1 MTAIQTNS
9 ELIPFRMHP
18 RVFSALGADLV
29 TDDNVAIIELVK
41 NSYDAMAQ
49 NVHIRFKKD
58 EVHDTILEI
67 EDDGIGMNKEI
78 IEEVWCIVGTPYKL
92 ENSIVKY
99 AGVNRRVSGS
109 KGLGRLSTARLGNC
123 LQMITQTN
131 GGICWEI
138 NIDWQQVAL
147 GNDISDSFVSCK
159 VYNDKSLLGNSGT
172 LVRISELNSHWD
184 DSKIH
189 DLEENL
195 TRLVSPF
202 SNHSSFNI
210 SLSKCNDSGDSTV
223 DDKKINIISTEFLSD
238 PKYQCFGKVDEF
250 GNISGTYKFSNVGKE
265 TIKEKSIL
273 ISWEQIHNDNRD
285 LHDKHSPD
293 SAECG
298 PFSFDIRVW
307 DIAPEDTSE
316 ISEYYNIEK
325 RAVRQAIRFHKGVS
339 VYRDDILILPKSDKA
354 RDWFGLDLRRVGRV
368 GKRLSTTQIVG
379 YVEITA
385 ELNSKIGDTSDRERF
400 ISCPELDE
408 FIAILMRIIE
418 EIETEREND
427 KIKEDGKLSLVSL
440 FAEINADELTEK
452 VAAVLETSNDSSS
465 IIPLIEKHNNTIK
478 TASEKLQKRFV
489 YYSRLASIGTLAH
502 MLIHEIRNQI
512 TVISNFLT
520 HVKKIF
526 TSSTDRQI
534 RKRHS
539 NSEESI
545 QALDRLAEIFSPLAS
560 INYRKKKFE
569 IILEEQI
576 SYCIN
581 LYARELTSQNIQW
594 HFPKSKTRVA
604 VHPGDLC
611 TILINLITNSM
622 YWMSSV
628 PKDKRSL
635 DFIVERIEKNRVLVR
650 VIDTGPGI
658 EGDEIDEI
666 FLPGVTKRPHGIG
679 MGLTVA
685 SELVAAYEGKLGVE
699 VKEVGK
705 GASFEFDMPLSEKE
719 SE

>member
-1 MTAIQTNS
+1 MTAIQTNT

-41 NSYDAMAQ
+41 NSYDAMAR

-58 EVHDTILEI
+58 EAHGNILEI
-67 EDDGIGMNKEI
+67 EDDGIGMSKEI
-78 IEEVWCIVGTPYKL
+78 IEDVWCIVGTPYKI

-99 AGVNRRVSGS
+99 AGANRRVSGE

-131 GGICWEI
+131 GGVCWEI
-138 NIDWQQVAL
+138 NIDWKQVAR
-147 GNDISDSFVSCK
+147 GNDISDCHISRK
-159 VYNDKSLLGNSGT
+159 AHNEKTLLGDSGT
-172 LVRISELNSHWD
+172 LVRIFGLNSHWD
-184 DSKIH
+184 DSKIR

-195 TRLVSPF
+195 SRLISPF
-202 SNHSSFNI
+202 FNHSSFNI
-210 SLSKCNDSGDSTV
+210 SLSDWNDS
-223 DDKKINIISTEFLSD
+223 DDKIVNITPTEFLSD
-238 PKYQCFGKVDEF
+238 PKYQYFGKVDEL
-250 GNISGTYKFSNVGKE
+250 GNISGIYKFSNVGKE
-265 TIKEKSIL
+265 TIKEKNIA
-273 ISWEQIHNDNRD
+273 ISWEQIHTVHKFSEDE
-285 LHDKHSPD
+285 HSAS
-293 SAECG
+293 SAKCG

-325 RAVRQAIRFHKGVS
+325 RAVRQAIRFHKGIS

-354 RDWFGLDLRRVGRV
+354 RDWIGLDLRRVGRV
-368 GKRLSTTQIVG
+368 GKYLSTTQIVG

-385 ELNSKIGDTSDRERF
+385 ELNSKIEDTSDRERF
-400 ISCPELDE
+400 RSCPELDE
-408 FIAILMRIIE
+408 FIAILMTIIVV
-418 EIETEREND
+418 IEDEREND
-427 KIKEDGKLSLVSL
+427 RIRKDGTLSLVNL
-440 FAEINADELTEK
+440 FDEINADELTEK

-520 HVKKIF
+520 KVKNIF
-526 TSSTDRQI
+526 TSSTDRKI
-534 RKRHS
+534 RTKHS

-545 QALDRLAEIFSPLAS
+545 QALDRLAENFSPLAS
-560 INYRKKKFE
+560 INYRNEKFE
-569 IILEEQI
+569 TILEEQI

-581 LYARELTSQNIQW
+581 LHALELTSRSIKW
-594 HFPKSKTRVA
+594 HFPKNKTRVA

-628 PKDKRSL
+628 SKDKRCL
-635 DFIVERIEKNRVLVR
+635 DFTVEKIEKNRVLVR

-666 FLPGVTKRPHGIG
+666 FLPGVTKRPYGIG

-685 SELVAAYEGKLGVE
+685 SEIVAAYEGKLGVE

-705 GASFEFDMPLSEKE
+705 GASFQFDIPLSENE
-719 SE
+719 SD

>member
-1 MTAIQTNS
+1 MTTIQTNT
-9 ELIPFRMHP
+9 ELIPFKMHP

-58 EVHDTILEI
+58 EAHGTILEI
-67 EDDGIGMNKEI
+67 EDDGIGMSKKI

-92 ENSIVKY
+92 KNSIVKH
-99 AGVNRRVSGS
+99 AGANRRVSGS

-131 GGICWEI
+131 GGICWEV
-138 NIDWQQVAL
+138 NIDWKQVAL

-159 VYNDKSLLGNSGT
+159 VHNDRTLLSNSGT
-172 LVRISELNSHWD
+172 LVRISALNSHWD

-195 TRLVSPF
+195 SRLVSPF
-202 SNHSSFNI
+202 SNHSGFNI
-210 SLSKCNDSGDSTV
+210 CLSNCDAS
-223 DDKKINIISTEFLSD
+223 DDKIVNITPTEFLSD
-238 PKYQCFGKVDEF
+238 PKYQCFGEVDKF
-250 GNISGTYKFSNVGKE
+250 GNISGIYKFSNVGKE
-265 TIKEKSIL
+265 TIKEKNIT
-273 ISWEQIHNDNRD
+273 ISWEQIHTVHKFSENE
-285 LHDKHSPD
+285 HSAG
-293 SAECG
+293 SAKCG

-307 DIAPEDTSE
+307 DIAPEDTSV

-325 RAVRQAIRFHKGVS
+325 RSVRQAIRFHNGIS

-368 GKRLSTTQIVG
+368 GKRLSTNQIVG

-400 ISCPELDE
+400 ISCPELNE
-408 FIAILMRIIE
+408 FIAILMTVIVAIE
-418 EIETEREND
+418 DEREND
-427 KIKEDGKLSLVSL
+427 KIKEDGKSSLVNL
-440 FAEINADELTEK
+440 FDEINADELTEK

-478 TASEKLQKRFV
+478 AASEKLQKRLV

-512 TVISNFLT
+512 TVIGNFLT

-526 TSSTDRQI
+526 TSSTDRKI
-534 RKRHS
+534 RKKHS
-539 NSEESI
+539 HSEESI

-560 INYRKKKFE
+560 INYRNEKFE
-569 IILEEQI
+569 TILEEQI

-581 LYARELTSQNIQW
+581 LHAAELTSRKIKW
-594 HFPKSKTRVA
+594 YFPKSKTIVA

-628 PKDKRSL
+628 PEGKRSL
-635 DFIVERIEKNRVLVR
+635 DFVVKRIEKNRALVR
-650 VIDTGPGI
+650 VVDTGPGI
-658 EGDEIDEI
+658 VGDEIEEI
-666 FLPGVTKRPHGIG
+666 FLPGVTKRPYGIG

-685 SELVAAYEGKLGVE
+685 SEIVAAYEGKLGVE
-699 VKEVGK
+699 VKEAGK
-705 GASFEFDMPLSEKE
+705 GASFEFDIPLSEKE
-719 SE
+719 SD

>member
-1 MTAIQTNS
+1 MTAIQTNT
-9 ELIPFRMHP
+9 ELIPFKMHP

-41 NSYDAMAQ
+41 NSYDAMAR
-49 NVHIRFKKD
+49 NVHIRFKKH
-58 EVHDTILEI
+58 EAHGNILEI
-67 EDDGIGMNKEI
+67 EDDGIGMSKEI
-78 IEEVWCIVGTPYKL
+78 IEDVWSIVGTPYKI

-99 AGVNRRVSGS
+99 AEANRRVSGE

-131 GGICWEI
+131 GGVCWEI
-138 NIDWQQVAL
+138 NIDWQQVARE
-147 GNDISDSFVSCK
+147 NDISDCHISCK
-159 VYNDKSLLGNSGT
+159 VHNDKTLLSDSGT

-189 DLEENL
+189 ELKENL
-195 TRLVSPF
+195 SRLISPF
-202 SNHSSFNI
+202 FNHSSFNI
-210 SLSKCNDSGDSTV
+210 SLSDWNDS
-223 DDKKINIISTEFLSD
+223 DDTIVNITPTEFLSD
-238 PKYQCFGKVDEF
+238 PKYQYFGKVDEI
-250 GNISGTYKFSNVGKE
+250 GNISGIYKFSNVGKK
-265 TIKEKSIL
+265 TIKEKNIA

-285 LHDKHSPD
+285 LQNRHSPD

-325 RAVRQAIRFHKGVS
+325 RSVRQSIRFHKGIS

-354 RDWFGLDLRRVGRV
+354 RDWIGLDLRRVGRV
-368 GKRLSTTQIVG
+368 GKYLSTTQIVG
-379 YVEITA
+379 YVKITA
-385 ELNSKIGDTSDRERF
+385 ELNTKIEDTSDRERF
-400 ISCPELDE
+400 RSCPELDE
-408 FIAILMRIIE
+408 FIAILIAIIKA
-418 EIETEREND
+418 IEVEREND
-427 KIKEDGKLSLVSL
+427 RIKEDGELSNL
-440 FAEINADELTEK
+440 FDEINADELTEK
-452 VAAVLETSNDSSS
+452 VVAVLETSNDSSS
-465 IIPLIEKHNNTIK
+465 IIPLIEKHNNTLK

-520 HVKKIF
+520 KVKNIF
-526 TSSTDRQI
+526 TSSTDRKI
-534 RKRHS
+534 RTKHS
-539 NSEESI
+539 HSEESI
-545 QALDRLAEIFSPLAS
+545 QALDRLAENFSPLAS
-560 INYRKKKFE
+560 INYRNEKFE
-569 IILEEQI
+569 TILEEQI

-581 LYARELTSQNIQW
+581 LHALELTSRNIKW

-604 VHPGDLC
+604 IHPGDLC

-628 PKDKRSL
+628 SKDKRSL
-635 DFIVERIEKNRVLVR
+635 DFVVEKLSKNRVLVK
-650 VIDTGPGI
+650 VIDTGPGVD
-658 EGDEIDEI
+658 EDEIDAI

-685 SELVAAYEGKLGVE
+685 SEIVAAYEGKLGLE

-705 GASFEFDMPLSEKE
+705 GASFEFDIPLSEKE
-719 SE
+719 SD

>member
-1 MTAIQTNS
+1 MTAIQTNT

-41 NSYDAMAQ
+41 NSYDAMAR

-58 EVHDTILEI
+58 EAHGNILEI
-67 EDDGIGMNKEI
+67 EDDGIGMSKEI
-78 IEEVWCIVGTPYKL
+78 IEDVWCIVGTPHKL
-92 ENSIVKY
+92 ENSIVNN

-109 KGLGRLSTARLGNC
+109 KGLGRLSTARLGNS

-131 GGICWEI
+131 DEICWEI
-138 NIDWQQVAL
+138 NIDWRQVAG

-159 VYNDKSLLGNSGT
+159 VHNDRTLFSNSGT
-172 LVRISELNSHWD
+172 LIRISELNSHWD
-184 DSKIH
+184 NSKIR

-210 SLSKCNDSGDSTV
+210 SLSEWDDS
-223 DDKKINIISTEFLSD
+223 DDEITNITPTEFLSD
-238 PKYQCFGKVDEF
+238 PKYQCFGEVDEF
-250 GNISGTYKFSNVGKE
+250 GNISGIYKFSNVGNE
-265 TIKEKSIL
+265 TVKKKNIV
-273 ISWEQIHNDNRD
+273 ISWEQIHSVN
-285 LHDKHSPD
+285 KFSEAEHSA
-293 SAECG
+293 SYAKCG

-316 ISEYYNIEK
+316 ISEYYNIKK
-325 RAVRQAIRFHKGVS
+325 RAVLQAIRFHKGIS

-354 RDWFGLDLRRVGRV
+354 RDWIGLDLRRVGRV
-368 GKRLSTTQIVG
+368 GKRLSTNQIVG

-408 FIAILMRIIE
+408 FIAILRTIIF
-418 EIETEREND
+418 EIEDEREND
-427 KIKEDGKLSLVSL
+427 RIKKDAKLSLVNL
-440 FAEINADELTEK
+440 FDEINADELTEK
-452 VAAVLETSNDSSS
+452 VAEVLESGNDFSSV
-465 IIPLIEKHNNTIK
+465 IPLIEKHNNTIK

-520 HVKKIF
+520 HVKDIF
-526 TSSTDRQI
+526 TSSTDRKI

-539 NSEESI
+539 HSEESI
-545 QALDRLAEIFSPLAS
+545 QALDHLAEIFSPLAN
-560 INYRKKKFE
+560 INYRGKKFE

-581 LYARELTSQNIQW
+581 LHVPELTSRNIKW

-611 TILINLITNSM
+611 TILINLITNSI
-622 YWMSSV
+622 YWLSSV
-628 PKDKRSL
+628 PKDERSL
-635 DFIVERIEKNRVLVR
+635 DFVVEKIEKNRVLVR
-650 VIDTGPGI
+650 VIDTGPGV
-658 EGDEIDEI
+658 EEDEIDAI

-685 SELVAAYEGKLGVE
+685 SEIVAAYEGKLGVE

-705 GASFEFDMPLSEKE
+705 GASFEFDIPLSEKE
-719 SE
+719 SD